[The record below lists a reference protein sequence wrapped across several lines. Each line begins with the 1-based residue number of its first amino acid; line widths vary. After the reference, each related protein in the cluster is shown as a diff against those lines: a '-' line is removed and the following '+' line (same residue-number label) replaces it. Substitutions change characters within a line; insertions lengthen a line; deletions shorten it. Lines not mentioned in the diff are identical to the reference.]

1 MSVHHHQDEEN
12 STQDHID
19 RHPIEDAS
27 FFSRCT
33 FGYAFPLLKL
43 GLERP
48 IQDEDLPPLHHLES
62 SDYNRRLVESLW
74 EEECKH
80 NDNDSNDDDVRN
92 DGDESCTNSK
102 TKQRKTNTNTT
113 NKKNNLGRA
122 LFWYYV
128 KSTWWAQCLLVMNM
142 VARIC
147 QAVVLGFLME
157 QFGRYETSNYESHH
171 SANSANSAAANSTN
185 PQNISAQTSGSAS
198 TASQGTNAQTMYTYA
213 VLLVICG
220 LVAFPTKQQQFFE
233 TYRKGVQLRLG
244 LIAAIYAK
252 TLRLPSTNVG
262 SGGNNDAST
271 SPAFMSSGHL
281 TNLVSNDVERFA
293 QASVVL
299 PFLLYGPLIAIAIL
313 IVGMYMIG
321 PVFAFGYII
330 LFLLLPL
337 QVFLGRRFVYFRSQ
351 VASLTDKRV
360 TLVSQAV
367 SGARVMKMN
376 VSGLTIDIGLSIYFL
391 HPNFSIA
398 LTI

>member
-1 MSVHHHQDEEN
+1 MSDRQQENATQQHH
-12 STQDHID
+12 TD

-27 FFSRCT
+27 FFSRFT

-48 IQDEDLPPLHHLES
+48 IQDEDLPPLHQLES
-62 SDYNRRLVESLW
+62 SDYNRRLIESLW
-74 EEECKH
+74 EEECKCKQ
-80 NDNDSNDDDVRN
+80 NDFNDDDTRSGVSETCKN
-92 DGDESCTNSK
+92 FV
-102 TKQRKTNTNTT
+102 TKQRKNNTAASSR
-113 NKKNNLGRA
+113 KKNLGRA

-128 KSTWWAQCLLVMNM
+128 KSTWWAQCLLAMNM
-142 VARIC
+142 IARIC
-147 QAVVLGFLME
+147 QAVVLGLLME
-157 QFGRYETSNYESHH
+157 QFGRYETSNYETHD
-171 SANSANSAAANSTN
+171 SANSTAAGSTN
-185 PQNISAQTSGSAS
+185 PQNISVQTPGSTS
-198 TASQGTNAQTMYTYA
+198 TSIASQGNVQTMYIYA
-213 VLLVICG
+213 LLLVICG

-252 TLRLPSTNVG
+252 TLRLPSINVG
-262 SGGNNDAST
+262 SSVNNDEST
-271 SPAFMSSGHL
+271 LPSFTSSGHV

-293 QASVVL
+293 QAAVVM
-299 PFLLYGPLIAIAIL
+299 PFLLHGPLIAIAIL
-313 IVGMYMIG
+313 IVGMCMIG
-321 PVFAFGYII
+321 PVFAFGYVI

-376 VSGLTIDIGLSIYFL
+376 VSAWLS
-391 HPNFSIA
+391 S
-398 LTI
+398 